1 MNAWLRIDF
10 ECAAWQLAELSAC
23 LEALGAKAVSCVAAE
38 NQPDLFV
45 EDVNQEGVDDL
56 DDRPEY
62 ENKSDGY
69 LKIRNL
75 NQGIIIRKQE
85 GDDIGLENLI
95 VKIFLK

>member
-45 EDVNQEGVDDL
+45 EDVNQEVCWPQSVVRQAL
-56 DDRPEY
+56 FNPY
-62 ENKSDGY
+62 I
-69 LKIRNL
+69 LFC
-75 NQGIIIRKQE
+75 
-85 GDDIGLENLI
+85 LI
-95 VKIFLK
+95 TKARLPTKLFPIKTGC